1 MRHGMNDKRNW
12 TRRPVKHSC
21 ANFRDA
27 RPTPLPL
34 REGLGEGLAVR
45 PSLTL
50 RFDHSP
56 SDCDRPCPRTTVEEN
71 PIGQRQALPA
81 FTLIEV
87 MMALGIFAIGF
98 VAIAAP
104 MFVAVKIQAETIDDV
119 LVRQVE
125 RSAIAMLKARA
136 PTIVEVATEL
146 GYVDSAFDDDGK
158 VYEYPAVIPGNV
170 LQTHTHLYIHL
181 ADRSYP
187 SDIADLSK
195 RRYYWTVWVRDN
207 NTQKNTKD
215 LDYDFHFYLVIFRRG
230 ASDPVPPI
238 DSFTN
243 VQVANGLRRFDLNGN
258 ANTSGSGRLVGVRPG
273 DQVLDEFGGIYGV
286 LDADG
291 GGFVTDAPII
301 TTQGV
306 PTIVYFLRPPNDLA
320 PSPIRSIRLLS
331 NIAQ

>member
-125 RSAIAMLKARA
+125 RSAIAMLKVRA
-136 PTIVEVATEL
+136 PTIAEVADEL
-146 GYVDSAFDDDGK
+146 DQITGGSFDWNGQL
-158 VYEYPAVIPGNV
+158 YEYPPMTMRQG
-170 LQTHTHLYIHL
+170 LRHPHLHMHL

-187 SDIADLSK
+187 SNIADPFQ
-195 RRYYWTVWVRDN
+195 RRYFWTVVVRDN
-207 NTQKNTKD
+207 DTQNNTKD
-215 LDYDFHFYLVIFRRG
+215 LDYDFHFYLLIFRRG